1 MLQLGSPLFWLIMGL
16 SLVGS
21 FVAASA
27 GFGFGIILVG
37 ALQFFMQPVELVSL
51 IMILICVSS
60 TLRVIETRKIAHRG
74 RAVRF
79 IIFALL
85 GVPLGV
91 ALLKYLNPV
100 LMKRY
105 MNLALLAGI
114 FMLAYSMKGPRPL
127 RIENRQMVKILEA
140 FVGFVSGFLSGS
152 CSLPGPPI
160 VMWGVLNGWG
170 KIEMHAALA
179 RFFFAIVVFSLIN
192 LSING
197 VYSRSTI
204 SVSLALIPAVFAG
217 FKMGTWVRDRITEM
231 KFRLYVL
238 AFLSLSGLTG
248 FFMSFV

>member
-1 MLQLGSPLFWLIMGL
+1 MLQAGSPLFWLIMGL

-37 ALQFFMQPVELVSL
+37 ALQFFMQPVELVGL
-51 IMILICVSS
+51 IMILGCASS

-74 RAVRF
+74 RALRF
-79 IIFALL
+79 IIFALI

-91 ALLKYLNPV
+91 ALLKYLDPV

-105 MNLALLAGI
+105 INLALLAGI
-114 FMLAYSMKGPRPL
+114 FMLAYSMKGPRQL
-127 RIENRQMVKILEA
+127 RIKNRQTVRILEA

-152 CSLPGPPI
+152 CTLSGPPI
-160 VMWGVLNGWG
+160 VMWGVLNSWE

-179 RFFFAIVVFSLIN
+179 RFFFAIVIFSLIN

-197 VYSRSTI
+197 MYSSSTVY
-204 SVSLALIPAVFAG
+204 VSLLLIPAVFAG
-217 FKMGTWVRDRITEM
+217 FKTGTWVRDRITEK

-238 AFLSLSGLTG
+238 VFLFLSGLTG
-248 FFMSFV
+248 FFMSFI